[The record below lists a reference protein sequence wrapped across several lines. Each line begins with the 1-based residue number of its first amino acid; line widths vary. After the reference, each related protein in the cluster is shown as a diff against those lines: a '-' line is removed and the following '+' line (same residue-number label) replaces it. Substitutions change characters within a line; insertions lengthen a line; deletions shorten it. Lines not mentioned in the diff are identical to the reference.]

1 VTQTAVQRF
10 YRYHA
15 YVYDWTRWLILHGRR
30 EAVRRLAPQPGSR
43 VLEVGCGTGL
53 NFGLVQER
61 LDAARGRLV
70 GLDFSADMLGRAE
83 RRVAARGWTNVELVQ
98 ADATTMELGRT
109 FDRVLFAYSL
119 TMIPDWRAALRR
131 AREHLEPGGRIVVL
145 DFGPFSGWGPL
156 APLMR
161 AWLRA
166 NHVETLRPYPQGIN
180 EIFEEVEVLYA
191 LGGYRFTAVATR
203 RADDGRD
210 TRTTPGVGRRADG

>member
-1 VTQTAVQRF
+1 MAQTAVQRF

-30 EAVRRLAPQPGSR
+30 AAVRRLAPQPGSR

-53 NFGLVQER
+53 NFGLVREW
-61 LDAARGRLV
+61 LDEARGRLV
-70 GLDFSADMLGRAE
+70 GVDFSSEMLRQAE
-83 RRVAARGWTNVELVQ
+83 RRIAARGWTNVELVQ

-131 AREHLEPGGRIVVL
+131 AWAHLSPGGRIVVL
-145 DFGPFSGWGPL
+145 DFGPFTGWGPL
-156 APLMR
+156 GGLMR

-166 NHVETLRPYPQGIN
+166 NHVETLRPYAQGMK
-180 EIFEEVEVLYA
+180 EVFEEVEVEHT
-191 LGGYRFTAVATR
+191 LGGYWFTAVATGGP
-203 RADDGRD
+203 DGGRGQVAG
-210 TRTTPGVGRRADG
+210 PEEVGRCIR

>member
-1 VTQTAVQRF
+1 MAQSAVQRF

-15 YVYDWTRWLILHGRR
+15 SVYDWTRWLILHGRR

-53 NFGLVQER
+53 NFGLVQEW
-61 LDAARGRLV
+61 LDGARGRLV
-70 GLDFSADMLGRAE
+70 GVDFSAEMLRRAE
-83 RRVAARGWTNVELVQ
+83 RRIAARGWRNVELVQ
-98 ADATTMELGRT
+98 ADAATMALEET

-131 AREHLEPGGRIVVL
+131 AWEHLSPGGRIVVL

-156 APLMR
+156 AGAMR

-166 NHVETLRPYPQGIN
+166 NHVETLRPYVQGMR
-180 EIFEEVEVLYA
+180 EVFENVEVLYA
-191 LGGYRFTAVATR
+191 LGGSRFTAVASR
-203 RADDGRD
+203 GADESGPGEAGRCI
-210 TRTTPGVGRRADG
+210 R